1 MYLSLNI
8 VQYFPH
14 SLTKLSNF
22 CVIGPA
28 NCRVTNVLWVLKIKE
43 QCRKHRKRMN
53 NSLKK
58 IFLDPSLVSA
68 PYLPHFSSVLRD
80 LKHMGAST
88 RDFQSSLYSGGKD
101 ATIQK
106 FKLKILICFNWPIIR
121 HWTSLHQTPPYHPH
135 SFMELNNLYKVG
147 SARWRVTNGLW
158 NSEAE
163 KQCLRIQPPLSS

>member
-8 VQYFPH
+8 VKYFPH

-28 NCRVTNVLWVLKIKE
+28 NCRVTNVLGVLEVKE
-43 QCRKHRKRMN
+43 QSRKHRKKMN

-58 IFLDPSLVSA
+58 IFFDPSLVSVS
-68 PYLPHFSSVLRD
+68 YLPHFSSVLSN

-88 RDFQSSLYSGGKD
+88 RVFQNSLYSGGKD

-106 FKLKILICFNWPIIR
+106 FKLKILICFHSPIIR
-121 HWTSLHQTPPYHPH
+121 HWTSLCQTPPYLPH
-135 SFMELNNLYKVG
+135 SFMELSNLCRVG